1 MKNYSFLFLLFLS
14 LFSYSENYKIT
25 DDFNYLTTHKNIN
38 HSFTK
43 VEMMND
49 FNPIYSKH
57 TNDEG
62 YTLGVS
68 IFTRLKIKN
77 NSPNFLDIDMRSD
90 LYTQYHRDKIYN
102 IGTRQIYPQNFVE
115 KSFLKLQYHYFIPS
129 HKLFISIGGGIGINN
144 QKNPIN
150 GLALYLQ
157 GGSDGKS
164 GYHALLKNNP
174 GTENLA
180 TGNIDPL
187 LFINPSI
194 IKQFSFSYNNSIFC
208 KPYIELQP
216 GFRLGTNNI
225 GNAVFFNTKIEIPIA
240 QLVYKQSN
248 IFLFTLILQ
257 NQLIYHTNGFL
268 MLPEYGAEVQLSFLS
283 IGFTSIFTLGKQ
295 EIYTYKYLDKEV
307 LMRLY
312 LKANF

>member
-1 MKNYSFLFLLFLS
+1 MKKLFFTLLF
-14 LFSYSENYKIT
+14 FSSFFSFSQKYQIT
-25 DDFNYLTTHKNIN
+25 DDFNYFTTHKNIN

-43 VEMMND
+43 IEMMND

-57 TNDEG
+57 TNDDG

-68 IFTRLKIKN
+68 IFSRVKSK
-77 NSPNFLDIDMRSD
+77 NSPNFIDIDLRSD
-90 LYTQYHRDKIYN
+90 LYTQYQRDKIYN
-102 IGTRQIYPQNFVE
+102 IGTRQIFPQNFVE
-115 KSFLKLQYHYFIPS
+115 KSYLNIQYQYFIPT
-129 HKLFISIGGGIGINN
+129 HNLFLSMGGGIGINN
-144 QKNPIN
+144 QKNAIN
-150 GLALYLQ
+150 GLALYFQ
-157 GGSDGKS
+157 GGVDGKG
-164 GYHALLKNNP
+164 GYHALLNNNP

-187 LFINPSI
+187 FFINPSI
-194 IKQFSFSYNNSIFC
+194 IKQFSFNYINNTFS

-216 GFRLGTNNI
+216 GFRLGTKNI
-225 GNAVFFNTKIEIPIA
+225 GNAIFFNTKIEVPLT

-248 IFLFTLILQ
+248 IFLFNLLLQ

-268 MLPEYGAEVQLSFLS
+268 MLPEYGAEVQLSVLS
-283 IGFTSIFTLGKQ
+283 LGFTSIFTLGKQ
-295 EIYTYKYLDKEV
+295 EIDTYKYLDKEV